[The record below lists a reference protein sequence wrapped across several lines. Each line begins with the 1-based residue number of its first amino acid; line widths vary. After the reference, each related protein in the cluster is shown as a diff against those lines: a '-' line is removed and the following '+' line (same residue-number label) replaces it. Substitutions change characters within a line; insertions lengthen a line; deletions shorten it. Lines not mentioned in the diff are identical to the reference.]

1 MNTIHHVSRRR
12 WIGSALATCGGLA
25 ASGLALG
32 QQAATPALEGYTKP
46 GPVTDL
52 SLAPGLQVR
61 KLSEQPNGEATYAL
75 IFAKRDEVMSGLT
88 AFAAQQKI
96 TAGYFTAIGA
106 LQRAKFGWFDL
117 EHQAYRDIPVNEQV
131 EMISLIGDV
140 GVVNG
145 KPQVHAHG
153 SVGLFDGQVRGGHLL
168 EAIAFPT
175 LEVFFTALP
184 STLIKKRDEETAL
197 FLFDLNPA
205 TEKSLP

>member
-1 MNTIHHVSRRR
+1 MAGVAR
-12 WIGSALATCGGLA
+12 A
-25 ASGLALG
+25 
-32 QQAATPALEGYTKP
+32 QQETKPAPAGYTKP

-52 SLAPGLQVR
+52 SRAPGLQSR
-61 KLSEQPNGEATYAL
+61 KISEQSNGEITYAV
-75 IFAKRDEVMSGLT
+75 IFAKRDEVLSGLT
-88 AFAAQQKI
+88 AFAVQEKI

-117 EHQAYRDIPVNEQV
+117 AHQAYRDIPVDEQV

-140 GVVNG
+140 GLVNG
-145 KPQVHAHG
+145 QPQVHTHG
-153 SVGLFDGQVRGGHLL
+153 AVGLPDGQVRGGHLL

-184 STLIKKRDEETAL
+184 ATLIKKRDEETTL
-197 FLFDLNPA
+197 TLFDLNPA